1 MSFSSLLKGSARRP
15 TGKEKSK
22 PGKGSFGAPSL
33 IAPHSTPYSPPGR
46 SSTLPR
52 SMPSSSAVNAKPS
65 IAGLVRTS
73 LGIDRGGLS
82 LSPSAKDHSKRGFN
96 TPTMG
101 RPLPKYRN
109 PLDLLRSPNKGKTSL
124 AKNSYQDVHASQND
138 GGEVRMTI
146 KIVNKPKPDKSFT
159 PF

>member
-1 MSFSSLLKGSARRP
+1 
-15 TGKEKSK
+15 
-22 PGKGSFGAPSL
+22 
-33 IAPHSTPYSPPGR
+33 
-46 SSTLPR
+46 
-52 SMPSSSAVNAKPS
+52 MPSSSAVDAKPS

-82 LSPSAKDHSKRGFN
+82 LSPSVKDHSKRGLN
-96 TPTMG
+96 TPTIMG

-124 AKNSYQDVHASQND
+124 AKNSNQDVPASQND
-138 GGEVRMTI
+138 GGEVGMTI

>member
-1 MSFSSLLKGSARRP
+1 
-15 TGKEKSK
+15 
-22 PGKGSFGAPSL
+22 
-33 IAPHSTPYSPPGR
+33 
-46 SSTLPR
+46 
-52 SMPSSSAVNAKPS
+52 MPSSSAVDAKPS

-82 LSPSAKDHSKRGFN
+82 LSPSDKDHSKRGLN

-124 AKNSYQDVHASQND
+124 AKNFYQDVPASQND